1 MRVTNG
7 NQIIDCNWT
16 DADTAICERAEASG
30 LAINANT
37 GKPLTYSELKTI
49 ASQYNNVR
57 SSITVDE
64 FLKGKVNSKPF
75 EF

>member
-1 MRVTNG
+1 MYTMTA
-7 NQIIDCNWT
+7 QINCDWT
-16 DADTAICERAEASG
+16 DADTEICKRAEASG
-30 LAINANT
+30 LAVNANT
-37 GKPLTYSELKTI
+37 GKPLTYSELKLI

-64 FLKGKVNSKPF
+64 FLKGRVNSKPF